1 MQTSVLD
8 EYKSEEPC
16 DLALDEKNPNPNN
29 AGSRSGDRI
38 GFFEARST
46 TGCVEEMEIL
56 EENRRR
62 VAD

>member
-1 MQTSVLD
+1 M
-8 EYKSEEPC
+8 
-16 DLALDEKNPNPNN
+16 DEKNPNPNN